1 MTSRVS
7 GAGLYPHSV
16 RETPRSVALLR
27 MTSAKAFAT
36 AVTRSSVRRFVTCLL
51 VPVLLLAARA
61 GSQSYDPRDRWQRP
75 QEVMD
80 ALGVQPGSRVAD
92 IGAGEGYFTWHLA
105 ERVGLH
111 GRVYATDIDKRLLS
125 NLRADAKRKRFPQV
139 EVVLGVPDDPHLPTG
154 EIDAALVVNAYH
166 EFRQHEAMLRGILK
180 ALRPG
185 GKLAIIDKEAEPGQ
199 GRSHYYSA
207 HRIPKQLVRTE
218 AESAGFRYMEE
229 CPGFTRP
236 DDQSRWYFLLFEKP
250 Q

>member
-1 MTSRVS
+1 MNCGRRRAWQWLVIAAALLVTS
-7 GAGLYPHSV
+7 GAAQPS
-16 RETPRSVALLR
+16 
-27 MTSAKAFAT
+27 
-36 AVTRSSVRRFVTCLL
+36 
-51 VPVLLLAARA
+51 
-61 GSQSYDPRDRWQRP
+61 DPRDRWQRP

-111 GRVYATDIDKRLLS
+111 GRVYATDIDKRLIS

-139 EVVLGVPDDPHLPTG
+139 EVVVGVSDDPHLPTG

-166 EFRQHEAMLRGILK
+166 EFRQHEAMLRGILN

-185 GKLAIIDKEAEPGQ
+185 GRLAIIDKEAEPGQ

-218 AESAGFRYMEE
+218 AESAGFRYVEE

>member
-1 MTSRVS
+1 MSLRP
-7 GAGLYPHSV
+7 AGTFV
-16 RETPRSVALLR
+16 LR
-27 MTSAKAFAT
+27 ILFI
-36 AVTRSSVRRFVTCLL
+36 
-51 VPVLLLAARA
+51 LLLAIAA
-61 GSQSYDPRDRWQRP
+61 AAQPDPRDRWQRP

-111 GRVYATDIDKRLLS
+111 GRVYATDIDKRLIS

-139 EVVLGVPDDPHLPTG
+139 EVVLGVPDDPYLPTG

-166 EFRQHEAMLRGILK
+166 EFRQHEAMLRGILN

-199 GRSHYYSA
+199 GRSQYYSA
-207 HRIPKQLVRTE
+207 HRIPKRLVRTE

-236 DDQSRWYFLLFEKP
+236 DDQSRWYFLLFERP